1 MLMPKTEKLVIDN
14 LVYEELIML
23 QEILLYLENSGQ
35 SSRYDADIFADL
47 YEKVMTS

>member
-1 MLMPKTEKLVIDN
+1 MPKTEKLVIDN

-35 SSRYDADIFADL
+35 SDMYDADIFADL